1 MKVAIQGVKGSY
13 HHQVTDLL
21 YGEVE
26 LLECST
32 FDQLGLAVAN
42 GDVDKGVMAIG
53 NSIAGSILPNY
64 TLISENSLSIT
75 GEMYLDINHRLMALK
90 GQSLRD
96 INEVQSHPM
105 ALLQCKQ
112 FFRDHP
118 SIKLVETDDTAAA
131 AHRIQHDGKKGVAA
145 IASSIAAQIYGLE
158 IIASDIQEVKNNA
171 TRFVVVERTA
181 NKEEDH
187 PNKAIINFISSHE
200 PGTLARILTIFGAQ
214 HINLTK
220 IQSIPIVDKPFLF
233 SFVADLEFDTIDNFL
248 KAKQQ
253 IQPYIKELTV
263 LGIYKSAT
271 L

>member
-13 HHQVTDLL
+13 HHQVADLL

-32 FDQLGLAVAN
+32 FDQLSRAVAQ

-64 TLISENSLSIT
+64 TLISENGLNIT
-75 GEMYLDINHRLMALK
+75 AECYLDIDHQLMALK
-90 GQSLRD
+90 GQSLDD
-96 INEVQSHPM
+96 IVEVQSHPM
-105 ALLQCKQ
+105 ALLQCKP
-112 FFRDHP
+112 FFRDYP
-118 SIKLVETDDTAAA
+118 EIKLVETDDTAAA
-131 AHRIQHDGKKGVAA
+131 AYRIQRDGKKGIAA
-145 IASSIAAQIYGLE
+145 IASSIAATIYDLD
-158 IIASDIQEVKNNA
+158 IIASDIQEIKNNA
-171 TRFVVVERTA
+171 TRFVVVE
-181 NKEEDH
+181 KEQEDQQE
-187 PNKAIINFISSHE
+187 PNKATINFVSSHE
-200 PGTLARILTIFGAQ
+200 AGSLARILTIFGAQ
-214 HINLTK
+214 RINLTK

-233 SFVADLEFDTIDNFL
+233 SFVADLEFEALDQFT
-248 KAKQQ
+248 KARQQ